1 MQWIHPIELI
11 QASVV
16 IHRPLMPSI
25 NIFVIDRMCW
35 NQSVSLNT
43 FLFGLFAV
51 SLGLYNKVIKPLDA
65 LGAMSFISMQL
76 IEFFTWRNLGNKET
90 ISFLSKISLGLIL
103 SQPLLVNASRIKTIV
118 IPLAYIIGVFLF
130 FTSHTTTF
138 SMHKADNGHLSWTWL
153 PTSPVFIVSWML
165 FFLLPF
171 FYTKEYL
178 FFFVTL
184 IISLISL
191 YTYYKDNTWGSMWCW
206 IANIYSIYLLY
217 LVFSKDLC
225 LAKPD

>member
-1 MQWIHPIELI
+1 
-11 QASVV
+11 
-16 IHRPLMPSI
+16 MPSI

-51 SLGLYNKVIKPLDA
+51 SLGLYNKVIKPLHA

-90 ISFLSKISLGLIL
+90 ISFLSKIGLGLIL
-103 SQPLLVNASRIKTIV
+103 YQPLLVHASRIKTIV

-138 SMHKADNGHLSWTWL
+138 SMNKADNGHLSWTWL
-153 PTSPVFIVSWML
+153 PTSPVFIVSWMM

-171 FYTKEYL
+171 LYTKEYL
-178 FFFVTL
+178 IFFATL

-206 IANIYSIYLLY
+206 FANVYSIYLLY